1 MADHND
7 GLGRL
12 LGYTSKGRPVREVR
26 GGAEDDSTTT
36 TTEAV
41 TVTEDKPADLGDAGK
56 KALTEER
63 NARKAAEKER
73 DAHAAKL
80 KEFDD
85 RDKTE
90 TQRLTEERDALKAE
104 RDLNRVEAT
113 RLRLGLRYKLAEDD
127 LDFLGSG
134 TDEDME
140 SRAKRLSERV
150 TTAAPR
156 GAVDQGQ
163 RGAPA
168 GDGKPDMNALIRA
181 AARGGDPF

>member
-1 MADHND
+1 MADD
-7 GLGRL
+7 I
-12 LGYTSKGRPVREVR
+12 S
-26 GGAEDDSTTT
+26 TT

-41 TVTEDKPADLGDAGK
+41 TVTEDKPTPDLGDAGK

-63 NARKAAEKER
+63 TARKAAEKER

-90 TQRLTEERDALKAE
+90 SQRLTEERDALKAE
-104 RDLNRVEAT
+104 RDDNRQEAT
-113 RLRLGLRYKLAEDD
+113 KLRLGLRYKLAEDD

-134 TDEDME
+134 TDEQME
-140 SRAKRLSERV
+140 DRAKRLSEKASASGKPV
-150 TTAAPR
+150 
-156 GAVDQGQ
+156 GNVDQGV
-163 RGAPA
+163 RGDTA
-168 GDGKPDMNALIRA
+168 GTSGGKPDMNALIRA